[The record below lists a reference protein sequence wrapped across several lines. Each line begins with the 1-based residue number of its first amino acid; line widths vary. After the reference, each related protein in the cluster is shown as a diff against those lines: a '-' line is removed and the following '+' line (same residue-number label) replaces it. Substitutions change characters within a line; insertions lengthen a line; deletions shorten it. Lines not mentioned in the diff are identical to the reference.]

1 MPTVIEIISANYNP
15 LMDAVIQ
22 LINGWTKLP
31 VSLIGRID
39 ILKMKILP
47 KYLNL
52 FQSIPLSPPLSVFQ
66 SLKKT
71 FLNFIW
77 NNKRPRL
84 RLSLSYLP
92 YDRGGLKLP
101 NLLWYFWATQIR
113 ASMIYFVKDY
123 PPVWVTIESHAI
135 LDSCHLKNL
144 KPHIISPQSTFSK
157 ISRYEVS

>member
-1 MPTVIEIISANYNP
+1 MPTFIEIISANYNP

-39 ILKMKILP
+39 ILKMTILP

-66 SLKKT
+66 SLEKK

-77 NNKRPRL
+77 NNK
-84 RLSLSYLP
+84 
-92 YDRGGLKLP
+92 
-101 NLLWYFWATQIR
+101 
-113 ASMIYFVKDY
+113 
-123 PPVWVTIESHAI
+123 
-135 LDSCHLKNL
+135 
-144 KPHIISPQSTFSK
+144 
-157 ISRYEVS
+157 